1 MPDTRLSV
9 WRGTVRLRITS
20 VATIAVALGLVAA
33 AVTIVVIVQRD
44 QVRTLDVEL
53 ERDVAEIAAMLDDPP
68 ALLQNLEQRRGDEFF
83 AQVTSEGEIVA
94 ASPIAT
100 GIGLIDASG
109 LRSNPG
115 TLAEVPVDDGA
126 FRVVVLETPERTV
139 VIGRALEDVRENVAA
154 VSGALAAV
162 VPILTFGLA
171 GLVWVLV
178 GRTLKPVEDIRTEV
192 ANLNGS
198 NDLDTRVSVPRTN
211 DEIARLAVTMND
223 MLERVENATKQQ
235 RAFIADASHELRI
248 PITRLRTQLEVETV
262 PDTIGLLE
270 DVVDIQALAED
281 LLYLARLDSGAT
293 RVRNELIDLDE
304 VLRTQGWEEPR
315 SQVEITVTAEP
326 VMVAGRT
333 IELERAVRN
342 LVDNA
347 ARHAASLV
355 TVSLIR
361 SGSEAVVTVRDDGA
375 GIPVDMHEEVFERFA
390 RIDEARS
397 STDGGT
403 GLGLAIVR
411 GIAESHDGTVTIEPT
426 EHGTSVVIRLP
437 AVG

>member
-375 GIPVDMHEEVFERFA
+375 GIPVDMHQEVFERFA